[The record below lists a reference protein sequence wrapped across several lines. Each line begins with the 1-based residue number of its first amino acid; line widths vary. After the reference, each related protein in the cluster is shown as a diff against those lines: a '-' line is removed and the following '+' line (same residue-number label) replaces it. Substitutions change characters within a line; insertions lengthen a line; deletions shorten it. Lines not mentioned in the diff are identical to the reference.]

1 MFACDYYPADE
12 QFLDSVQKEVTHQ
25 VYSPHCIHMPGFFY
39 PSLPRDDLFSD
50 STTAVPSVSACVEWK

>member
-25 VYSPHCIHMPGFFY
+25 VYIHYTVFTPGFFY
-39 PSLPRDDLFSD
+39 LSLQRDDLFSD
-50 STTAVPSVSACVEWK
+50 STTAVPSFSACVEWK